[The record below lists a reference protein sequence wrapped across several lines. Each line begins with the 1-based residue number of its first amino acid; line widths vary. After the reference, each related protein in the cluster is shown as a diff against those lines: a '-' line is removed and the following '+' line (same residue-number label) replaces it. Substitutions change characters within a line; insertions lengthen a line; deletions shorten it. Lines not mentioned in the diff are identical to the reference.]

1 MKKEFKAESKQL
13 LELMINS
20 IYSNSEIFLRELISN
35 ASDALDKRHFISL
48 VDYNYINTN
57 PRIEIVLDKKKRTI
71 TIKDNGIGMNEV
83 ELEENLGTIA
93 HSGSKEFKKQIEEK
107 QGIDVI
113 GQFGVGFYASFIV
126 SDEVEVISKK
136 VNEDAYHWQSQG
148 IDSYEIKKVDS
159 LEDGTTIILH
169 LKSGKDYDIFLD
181 ANEIE
186 SLIKKYSDFIKYP
199 IMMEKEIKEY
209 DKDEDG
215 KILYDKYQ
223 IKKSIEIINSQQA
236 LWKKDKKEIK
246 QEDYD
251 NFYMS
256 QFHDWQK
263 PLKTIHAKVEGNLN
277 YEMLLYIPAHR
288 GFDFYTPTYKN
299 QLELYSKSVFIEDNV
314 DYLLPSG
321 FKFIKGII
329 DSEDLS
335 LNISREMLQKDRNV
349 IKLAAALEKKV
360 KNEILKMQKNNREL
374 YNKFYDE
381 FGLQLMYGIYD
392 NFGEKK
398 DLLKDL
404 IMFKSTKDDNYVTLS
419 EYVNRMKEN
428 QEEILYVSGSS
439 IEQINKL
446 PIMEQALL
454 KEEEI
459 LYFTNE
465 IDEFVINVLMECE
478 NKKFKSIAHAD
489 YQADESAKKEIDKKI
504 DENKDLLS
512 SIKDALSNDVSEV
525 TLTSRLKNSPV
536 FLATKDNISL
546 EMEKTLA
553 NMPDAGGIKANKVL
567 ELNPDHELFNSLN
580 KIYKNDPEK
589 IKDYAKILYNQA
601 LLVEGMSIEDPS
613 EYANLLTKLMIDA
626 SK

>member
-1 MKKEFKAESKQL
+1 MKKEFKTESKQL

-48 VDYNYINTN
+48 VDDKYVNAN
-57 PRIEIVLDKKKRTI
+57 PKIEIVLDKKNRTI
-71 TIKDNGIGMNEV
+71 TIKDNGIAMNKA

-93 HSGSKEFKKQIEEK
+93 HSGSKEFMKQIEEK
-107 QGIDVI
+107 KDFDVI

-126 SDEVEVISKK
+126 SDHVEVISKK
-136 VNEDAYHWQSQG
+136 VEEDAYHWQSQG
-148 IDSYEIKKVDS
+148 VDSYEIKKSDAS
-159 LEDGTTIILH
+159 EDGTRIILH
-169 LKSGKDYDIFLD
+169 LKKGKEYDKYLES
-181 ANEIE
+181 NEIE
-186 SLIKKYSDFIKYP
+186 TLVKKYSDFIKYP

-215 KILYDKYQ
+215 NILYDKYQ
-223 IKKSIEIINSQQA
+223 IKKSVEIINSQQA
-236 LWKKDKKEIK
+236 IWKKDKKKIK
-246 QEDYD
+246 QEEYD

-277 YEMLLYIPAHR
+277 YEMLLFIPSNR
-288 GFDFYTPTYKN
+288 GFDFYTQTYKN
-299 QLELYSKSVFIEDNV
+299 QLELYSKSIFIEDNV

-321 FKFIKGII
+321 FKFIKGVV

-335 LNISREMLQKDRNV
+335 LNISREMLQQDKNV
-349 IKLAAALEKKV
+349 VKLASALEKKV
-360 KNEILKMQKNNREL
+360 KNEMLKMQKNEREL

-392 NFGEKK
+392 NYGDKK

-404 IMFKSTKDDNYVTLS
+404 IMFKSTKEDSYVTLS
-419 EYVNRMKEN
+419 EYVERMKDK
-428 QEEILYVSGSS
+428 QEEILYVSGTS

-454 KEEEI
+454 KDEEI

-465 IDEFVINVLMECE
+465 VDEFVINVLVEFA

-489 YQADESAKKEIDKKI
+489 YQDDESVKDEIEKKI
-504 DENKDLLS
+504 NDNKDLLS
-512 SIKDALSNDVSEV
+512 SIKEALSNDVNEV

-536 FLATKDNISL
+536 FLATKDSISL

-553 NMPDAGGIKANKVL
+553 SMPDAGGLKANKVL
-567 ELNPDHELFNSLN
+567 ELNPNHELFASLN
-580 KIYKNDPEK
+580 KIYQDNPDK